1 MSRSDAHSSR
11 LRRRRSRTV
20 PASIVAVVLLA
31 AGVLAVVAAV
41 AAIAA
46 GAWPSQVQSAADVVA
61 SWRWNSPEV
70 LTAGIVVAV
79 LGVVLVLAAVLP
91 GPWNA
96 AALSAPRQAQAEVVD
111 VVISNR
117 GLARLALS
125 SAEIVDGVDR
135 VSASAAGHR
144 VRVSVVTSSR
154 DQAQLVR
161 DRVQQVVT
169 DRLRAVGVTPVPR
182 VSTTVSTKEI

>member
-46 GAWPSQVQSAADVVA
+46 GAWPSQVQSAAEVVA

-96 AALSAPRQAQAEVVD
+96 AALSAPQQAQAEVVD

>member
-96 AALSAPRQAQAEVVD
+96 AALSAPQQAQAEVVD

>member
-46 GAWPSQVQSAADVVA
+46 GAWPSQVQSAAEVVA

-70 LTAGIVVAV
+70 LTGGIVVTV
-79 LGVVLVLAAVLP
+79 LGVVLMLAAVLP

-96 AALSAPRQAQAEVVD
+96 AALSAPQQAQAEVVD